1 MAQMI
6 LVLNPGSASKKL
18 ALYRDAS
25 LRLAAHAEYEDGKV
39 VAQLSG
45 AVSERFPLP
54 EDGLEHATE
63 WFLGQARSAG
73 VLKSRDDIDAVV
85 LRIVA
90 SGEAFR
96 THRVIDEHYER
107 QIRTAY
113 ERSPLHLGPAL
124 AELDNV
130 RKELPDVPVVG
141 ASDSAFHRTL
151 PETARRYAIPS
162 GDAERRGLFRYGFH
176 GLSLQS
182 IVRSIRSHSSRMP
195 ARTIVCHLGSGA
207 SITAL
212 KNGKSVDT
220 SMGATPMEGLVMST
234 RSGDVDPGI
243 LLEMAN
249 ERSARQVET
258 DLNRNAGLLALGG
271 SDDIRELL
279 ARERKGDGRAG
290 QALDIYAYRVRK
302 YIGSYAAALGGL
314 DLLVFTGTVG
324 LRSHPIRERTCKDL
338 GYLGVRFDKARN
350 RRAESGSEITAPRS
364 KPPILV
370 LECDETAEMAR
381 SARDVLK
388 NRG

>member
-1 MAQMI
+1 MARMI

-25 LRLAAHAEYEDGKV
+25 LQLAAHVEYENGKI

-45 AVSERFPLP
+45 ATAERFPLP
-54 EDGLEHATE
+54 ADGFEHATE
-63 WFLGQARSAG
+63 WFVGQARSAG
-73 VLKSRDDIDAVV
+73 VIKSRDDIDAVA

-96 THRVIDEHYER
+96 KHRVIDEHYER

-124 AELDNV
+124 AELEEV

-141 ASDSAFHRTL
+141 ASDSAFHITL
-151 PETARRYAIPS
+151 PDVARRYAIPS

-176 GLSLQS
+176 GLSMQS
-182 IVRSIRSHSSRMP
+182 VVRQVRRKYGRMP

-207 SITAL
+207 SMTAL
-212 KNGKSVDT
+212 KGGKSVDT

-243 LLEMAN
+243 LLEMAG
-249 ERSARQVET
+249 ERSARQVEL
-258 DLNRNAGLLALGG
+258 DLNRHSGLLALGG
-271 SDDIRELL
+271 SDDIRELV
-279 ARERKGDGRAG
+279 AREQKGDARAG
-290 QALDIYAYRVRK
+290 QALDIYAYHVRK
-302 YIGSYAAALGGL
+302 YIGAYAAVLGGL

-324 LRSHPIRERTCKDL
+324 LRSFPIRERVCKDL
-338 GYLGVRFDKARN
+338 GYLGVTLDKARN
-350 RRAESGSEITAPRS
+350 RRAGRGDEINQSRR
-364 KPPILV
+364 KPPVLV
-370 LECDETAEMAR
+370 LETDEAAEMAR
-381 SARDVLK
+381 STRDALK
-388 NRG
+388 RR

>member
-1 MAQMI
+1 MARMI

-25 LRLAAHAEYEDGKV
+25 LQLAAHVEYENGKI

-45 AVSERFPLP
+45 ATAERFPLP
-54 EDGLEHATE
+54 ADGFEHATE
-63 WFLGQARSAG
+63 WFVGQARSAG
-73 VLKSRDDIDAVV
+73 VIKSRDDIDAVA

-96 THRVIDEHYER
+96 KHRVIDEHYER

-124 AELDNV
+124 AELEEV

-141 ASDSAFHRTL
+141 ASDSAFHITL
-151 PETARRYAIPS
+151 PDVARRYATPS

-176 GLSLQS
+176 GLSMQS
-182 IVRSIRSHSSRMP
+182 VVRQVRRKYGRMP

-207 SITAL
+207 SMTAL
-212 KNGKSVDT
+212 KGGKSVDT

-243 LLEMAN
+243 LLEMAG
-249 ERSARQVET
+249 ERSARQVEL
-258 DLNRNAGLLALGG
+258 DLNRHSGLLALGG
-271 SDDIRELL
+271 SDDIRELV
-279 ARERKGDGRAG
+279 AREQKGDARAG
-290 QALDIYAYRVRK
+290 QALDIYAYHVRK
-302 YIGSYAAALGGL
+302 YIGAYAAVLGGL

-324 LRSHPIRERTCKDL
+324 LRSFPIRERVCKDL
-338 GYLGVRFDKARN
+338 GYLGVTLDKARN
-350 RRAESGSEITAPRS
+350 RRAGRGDEINQSRR
-364 KPPILV
+364 KPPVLV
-370 LECDETAEMAR
+370 LETDEAAEMAR
-381 SARDVLK
+381 STRDALK
-388 NRG
+388 RR